1 VPSRGE
7 SLSLSLSLS
16 LRKAAAM
23 ASVLVIDDDDG
34 TRDTYV
40 RVLHLAGYETAS
52 AGNGRAG
59 VRLALAGAFD
69 LHLIDLRLPDMSGV
83 DVVRELKLNR
93 VAGRMVIVTA
103 FPAVDTSFDAAAVG
117 ADGYVAGPL
126 FGDDV
131 VALVGRAIAGLA
143 PVRATLNTDVENV
156 RALARRVCALARLGS
171 EPLELMAAA
180 LALRKAVADPSTAGL
195 VQDRA
200 PSGDVPHNVLTIVR
214 YVDAHVT
221 ARELPRETDVTAEV
235 GIDATDIGELLERH
249 TGAGYREWRRLLRLR
264 GAIAELAETSEH
276 VAQIAFHIGYEHES
290 QFVRDFHETFGLTPG
305 QFRRLVTGSPLR
317 A

>member
-1 VPSRGE
+1 
-7 SLSLSLSLS
+7 
-16 LRKAAAM
+16 M

-83 DVVRELKLNR
+83 DVVRELKHNR
-93 VAGRMVIVTA
+93 AAGRTVIVTA
-103 FPAVDTSFDAAAVG
+103 FPAVDTAFDAAAAG

-131 VALVGRAIAGLA
+131 VDLVGRAIAGLV
-143 PVRATLNTDVENV
+143 PVQEAAHFHRQDAENVENV
-156 RALARRVCALARLGS
+156 RALARRVCALARLGT

-180 LALRKAVADPSTAGL
+180 LGLRRALADPSSSVLPENRT
-195 VQDRA
+195 
-200 PSGDVPHNVLTIVR
+200 PSGDLPRNILTIVQCI
-214 YVDAHVT
+214 DAHVT
-221 ARELPRETDVTAEV
+221 SKELPRSIDIAVELAIDPTDF
-235 GIDATDIGELLERH
+235 GDLLELH
-249 TGAGYREWRRLLRLR
+249 TGAGYGEWRRLLRLR
-264 GAIAELAETSEH
+264 GAIGELVETSEH
-276 VAQIAFHIGYEHES
+276 VAQIAFRIGYEHES
-290 QFVRDFHETFGLTPG
+290 QFVRDFHEAFGLTPG
-305 QFRRLVTGSPLR
+305 QFRRLVMS
-317 A
+317 